1 MLSQVLV
8 TNNQGDLLVLNL
20 NQVNDNVIIENIEG
34 LDPVKATLVSSTFS
48 TLDGAQFQN
57 SRREPRNIVLTL
69 GLEPDWAVERV
80 KDIRDHLYRFLM
92 PKMKIDLKFLDDTTE
107 TGVDT
112 NDISGVVESFQAKLF
127 SAEPSVEV
135 SIMCFDPDFVAH
147 DITTVSEDTVSD
159 SSTFAIDY
167 EGTVEA
173 GMLFTM
179 NFNRTESEFTIKC
192 TSPDGTVRTMDFSF
206 AFLSGDVLEVSTVPG
221 DKRVSLIRA
230 GIKTPILYSLAR
242 LSKWIDL
249 WPGSNYFNVYAT
261 GAAIPFTISYYN
273 RFGGL

>member
-20 NQVNDNVIIENIEG
+20 DQVNENVFIENIEG

-57 SRREPRNIVLTL
+57 SRREPRNIKLTL

-92 PKMKIDLKFLDDTTE
+92 PKMKIDLMFLDDTTE

-112 NDISGVVESFQAKLF
+112 NDISGIVESFEATLF
-127 SAEPSVEV
+127 SAEPSVTI
-135 SIMCFDPDFVAH
+135 SIICYDPDFVAH
-147 DITTVSEDTVSD
+147 DDIVVPGNTVSD
-159 SSTFAIDY
+159 SSTFSIDY
-167 EGTVEA
+167 KGTVES
-173 GMLFTM
+173 GMVFAL
-179 NFNRTESEFTIKC
+179 NVNRTVNELTIKC
-192 TSPDGTVRTMDFSF
+192 TSPDGTIRTMDF
-206 AFLSGDVLEVSTVPG
+206 AFPFVSGDVLEVSTVPG

-230 GIKTPILYSLAR
+230 GVKTPILYSLAR

-249 WPGSNYFNVYAT
+249 WPGLNYFNVYAT
-261 GAAIPFTISYYN
+261 GAAIPFTISYYE